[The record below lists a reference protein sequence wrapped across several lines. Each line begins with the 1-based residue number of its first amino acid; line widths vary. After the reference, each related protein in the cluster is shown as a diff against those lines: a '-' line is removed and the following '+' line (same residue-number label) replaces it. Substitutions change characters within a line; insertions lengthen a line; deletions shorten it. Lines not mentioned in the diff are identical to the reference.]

1 MNFTKLC
8 SMLAARRCYNSGQ
21 TVAQIAKSA
30 GKSEAIIRRWL
41 TVCRENRGDDMKTEI
56 EVSEDVLREELQRQA
71 AKMLIDKLGHWQL
84 KDELTKVVNKLWG
97 ENVEKVVR
105 EELANTD
112 ALREK
117 VVAAIERKIQG
128 QLTTL
133 MKKGGS
139 E

>member
-1 MNFTKLC
+1 
-8 SMLAARRCYNSGQ
+8 
-21 TVAQIAKSA
+21 
-30 GKSEAIIRRWL
+30 
-41 TVCRENRGDDMKTEI
+41 MKIEI

-71 AKMLIDKLGHWQL
+71 VKMLLDKLAHWQL

-117 VVAAIERKIQG
+117 VVATIERKIQG
-128 QLTTL
+128 QLTAL
-133 MKKGGS
+133 MKKGTS

>member
-1 MNFTKLC
+1 
-8 SMLAARRCYNSGQ
+8 
-21 TVAQIAKSA
+21 
-30 GKSEAIIRRWL
+30 
-41 TVCRENRGDDMKTEI
+41 MKIEI

-71 AKMLIDKLGHWQL
+71 KKLLLDKLGNWQL
-84 KDELTKVVNKLWG
+84 KDELAKVVNKLWG

-117 VVAAIERKIQG
+117 VVATIERKIQG
-128 QLTTL
+128 QLTAL